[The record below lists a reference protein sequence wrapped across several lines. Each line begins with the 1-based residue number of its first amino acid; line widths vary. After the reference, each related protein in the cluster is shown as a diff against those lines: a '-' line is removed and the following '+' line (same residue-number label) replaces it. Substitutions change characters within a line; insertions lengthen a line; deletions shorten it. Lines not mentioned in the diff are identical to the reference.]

1 MSFVRDVEDYLLY
14 CQLTKQY
21 SHNTVR
27 NYQNTLGRLGDFLEV
42 KKIIYTNQIDM
53 SIVNGYR
60 LYLNKKLSSRHTEMS
75 PKTQGYQIVVLR
87 SFLKFMIKQGQ
98 LVLSPDKLELPKA
111 RMRRVEY
118 LTDDEIRK
126 LITAILQDSN
136 KIKDVQ
142 KRRNTALILCMF
154 GSGLRLS
161 EVLKLQKAEINHP
174 DGQLMIEGKG
184 GKMRTSFL
192 SPIAQQAIT
201 DYLELRGQD
210 INQWLFLSFSK
221 NTPKNIAK
229 QKPLSQRMVQMMI
242 QKYANSMGIYKH
254 ITPHT
259 LRHSFA
265 TKILFEGGDL
275 RSVQVLLGHSN
286 IATTQIYTH
295 ITDWQIKEIHS
306 KVFKNKATNFEVP
319 QMNTQ
324 TVSQTTDKQATKS
337 TIKSA
342 VSQKNKKI

>member
-1 MSFVRDVEDYLLY
+1 MSFIRDLEDYLLY
-14 CQLTKQY
+14 CELTKQY
-21 SHNTVR
+21 SPNTVR
-27 NYQNTLGRLGDFLEV
+27 NYRNTLERFATYLETKSV
-42 KKIIYTNQIDM
+42 TFTNQIDM
-53 SIVNGYR
+53 NVVNGYR
-60 LYLNKKLSSRHTEMS
+60 QYLNKKESARHGELSL
-75 PKTQGYQIVVLR
+75 KAQGYQIVVLR
-87 SFLKFMIKQGQ
+87 SFLKFMIKQGE

-118 LTDDEIRK
+118 LTDDEIKK
-126 LITAILQDSN
+126 LIMCILQDSN

-142 KRRNTALILCMF
+142 KKRNVALIMCMF

-161 EVLKLQKAEINHP
+161 EVLKLRKAECNHP
-174 DGQLMIEGKG
+174 DGQLMIDGKG
-184 GKMRTSFL
+184 GKIRTGFL
-192 SPIAQQAIT
+192 APVARDCIKE
-201 DYLELRGQD
+201 YLDLRGED
-210 INQWLFLSFSK
+210 INPWLFLSFSK
-221 NTPKNIAK
+221 NAPKNIAK

-242 QKYANSMGIYKH
+242 QRYANAIGIYKH

-306 KVFKNKATNFEVP
+306 KVFKKNDMDFTVPDEVKP
-319 QMNTQ
+319 AKRKYMRK
-324 TVSQTTDKQATKS
+324 V
-337 TIKSA
+337 I
-342 VSQKNKKI
+342 